1 MPSVR
6 IAIAGLGGVGTETV
20 RLLRAGREGFRR
32 RLGAE
37 LEIIAVCDRHAAQKA
52 RRLGL
57 PARVL
62 RLTDPRRLAALP
74 GIDIVVELL
83 GGLDAPRRLIL
94 TALRS
99 GRHAVTANKHLISH
113 CWEELRTAQRAGDSR
128 LLYEASVAGGIPIIN
143 ALETSLAA
151 DRIEAVYGILN
162 GTTNYILSRMREGME
177 RPEALRQAQA
187 LGLAERDP
195 VRDLSGQ
202 DTADKVSVLAS
213 LVTGAWIRPYLVR
226 SRGIQDIE
234 RQDVVFAEEVLGRR
248 VKLLGAARLSGND
261 RQPELETFV
270 SPTLIPLDHPLASV
284 QDEFNAI
291 MVRAAAAGD
300 LMFYGKGAG
309 PGPAASAVL
318 GDILRLGRALVSG
331 ASASPPRP
339 AAAVPRLADSDS
351 AFYLRLAAQDRPG
364 VLCAIT
370 SALGRLG
377 ISISTIHQPAG
388 DGRTAPVIITTHA
401 ANPGT
406 FGRALRDILALGSIS
421 RRHTVMR
428 LLS

>member
-1 MPSVR
+1 MTKIR
-6 IAIAGLGGVGTETV
+6 IAIAGLGGVGAETV
-20 RLLRAGREGFRR
+20 RLLRAGREEFSRR
-32 RLGAE
+32 IGAE
-37 LEIIAVCDRHAAQKA
+37 LEIAAVCDRHAGPKA

-57 PARVL
+57 PRRV
-62 RLTDPRRLAALP
+62 RSLTDPRRLAALSD
-74 GIDIVVELL
+74 IDMFVELL
-83 GGLDAPRRLIL
+83 GGLDAPRRLVL

-113 CWEELRTAQRAGDSR
+113 CWEELRAAQAAGGSR
-128 LLYEASVAGGIPIIN
+128 LHYEASVGGGIPIIN
-143 ALETSLAA
+143 ALEQSLAA

-177 RPEALRQAQA
+177 MPEALRQAQA

-195 VRDLSGQ
+195 KRDLNGQ

-213 LVTGAWIRPYLVR
+213 LVTGSWIRPYLVR

-248 VKLLGAARLSGND
+248 VKLLGTARMSGD
-261 RQPELETFV
+261 GRQPELETFV
-270 SPTLIPLDHPLASV
+270 SPVLVPLDHPLAAV
-284 QDEFNAI
+284 QDEFNAV

-318 GDILRLGRALVSG
+318 GDILRLGRDIVSG
-331 ASASPPRP
+331 AAAPRPRP
-339 AAAVPRLADSDS
+339 AAAAPRLTDSDS

-370 SALGRLG
+370 AALGRLG
-377 ISISTIHQPAG
+377 ISIATIHQPAS

-406 FGRALRDILALGSIS
+406 FGRALRDILALDSIS

-428 LLS
+428 LLP